1 MTPNC
6 SVGMDDFAKE
16 EVPVTLGAT
25 IDGTDADLV
34 CSITS
39 TGDELTPLPGV
50 MEALCI
56 PRLSLWLLFSLSGQI
71 STFFPLEMLFV
82 NFSLIFCCLQF
93 TNDLSCSLNAVLLVL

>member
-34 CSITS
+34 CSIMS
-39 TGDELTPLPGV
+39 TGDELAPLPGV
-50 MEALCI
+50 RKALAH
-56 PRLSLWLLFSLSGQI
+56 PNFLSGC
-71 STFFPLEMLFV
+71 SFP
-82 NFSLIFCCLQF
+82 
-93 TNDLSCSLNAVLLVL
+93 